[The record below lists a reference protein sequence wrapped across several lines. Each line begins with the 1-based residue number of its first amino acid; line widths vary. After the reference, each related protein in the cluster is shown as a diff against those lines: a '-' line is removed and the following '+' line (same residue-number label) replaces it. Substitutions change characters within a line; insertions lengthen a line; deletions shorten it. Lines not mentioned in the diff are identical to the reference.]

1 MLSVTGINRFYYLRG
16 FTDMRCKH
24 SRVLSVIREQ
34 LHREPSEGD
43 IYIVMSKDRRI
54 VRLFAYDNRSYSL
67 FEKKFVAGYQF
78 MRIIRDDGG
87 NEVAYRIDWKDVVL
101 LLENPVVKSL
111 KIRQLCSVFIWLYQS
126 FFVYLYRKNQDMDT
140 DGLLQLIVQK
150 RELLARETFSRRA
163 FNRCEDMSDEMK
175 NRYVEYLIERL
186 ENAELDNRAMKL
198 VLEDLTEELSRSNR
212 MLEKLNELQSLL
224 EEERNSRKSMEREN
238 AKLREQLKSARKN
251 RFGSKRQSVKKNDS
265 ARDDDPVDREKE
277 KDGFDGTDESLD
289 TRSVSDPDA
298 RESRPS
304 SPNPRDLSNRPE
316 TYRTMGVNGTPV
328 RHLSDL
334 SKVPGRILD
343 RKMVRTFRPD
353 IRLVEEQFEMVQ
365 YVEKGR
371 KPRWGYFP
379 REGHPQVVTKFDGTK
394 ITPGFLQAIAYEV
407 YVKNVTFGL
416 LHRWL
421 GDMGMSVSENTLRNW
436 LKKGKGYLDRMVVEL
451 KRIALEK
458 DAVVNCDETWCKVRK
473 YDCYKK
479 CYMWVLVNKAERVVI
494 FFYEDGS
501 RGRDVLTNFLGDA
514 ELKSLMSD
522 GYNAY
527 VFIGNELRTDKYRD
541 TDHQVCLAH
550 VRAKFVK
557 ARMEGGDRRADVFLD
572 NINRL
577 FRFER
582 EYDREMIT
590 DEERTR
596 RRQGLPTLEAMINLR
611 ANLLQELKSEEEQKS
626 CYMREAL
633 NYLHKFWKEAFTYI
647 KDGRYPISN
656 NLAERAV
663 RPFTTKRKNSLH
675 FGSDE
680 GAEIAAVYHSII
692 STVKLQGGS
701 AWDYLGKFFT
711 GIFNG
716 CRDFLSLSPQ
726 NIDLAVCQ

>member
-1 MLSVTGINRFYYLRG
+1 
-16 FTDMRCKH
+16 
-24 SRVLSVIREQ
+24 
-34 LHREPSEGD
+34 
-43 IYIVMSKDRRI
+43 
-54 VRLFAYDNRSYSL
+54 
-67 FEKKFVAGYQF
+67 
-78 MRIIRDDGG
+78 
-87 NEVAYRIDWKDVVL
+87 
-101 LLENPVVKSL
+101 
-111 KIRQLCSVFIWLYQS
+111 
-126 FFVYLYRKNQDMDT
+126 MDT

-224 EEERNSRKSMEREN
+224 EEERNSRKSLEREN
-238 AKLREQLKSARKN
+238 ARLREQLKSARKN

-379 REGHPQVVTKFDGTK
+379 REGHPQVVPRFDGTK

-514 ELKSLMSD
+514 ELKALMSD

-527 VFIGNELRTDKYRD
+527 VFIGDELKTHRYKD

-557 ARMEGGDRRADVFLD
+557 ARMEGGDKRADVFLD

-611 ANLLQELKSEEEQKS
+611 ANLLQELKNDEGQKS
-626 CYMREAL
+626 CYMQETL

-680 GAEIAAVYHSII
+680 GAEIAAVYHCII